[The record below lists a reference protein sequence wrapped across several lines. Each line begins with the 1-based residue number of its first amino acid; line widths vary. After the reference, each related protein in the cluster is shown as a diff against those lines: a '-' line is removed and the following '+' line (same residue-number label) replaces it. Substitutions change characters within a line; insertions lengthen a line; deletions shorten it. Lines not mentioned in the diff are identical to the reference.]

1 MIQPVKAFQFFLV
14 LSCTLFCL
22 ITCEPCAVNGMPK
35 RDEYEGC
42 EYYGD
47 AHHVGFQETIIDST
61 HSRSDMG
68 TSTTRLSVE
77 RVCSDSH
84 SFCFPSTLPGFLTEE
99 STLEVG
105 GLEVSRSQSDSASSF
120 AEQSNLRVQASNRSW
135 LSDHSMFKLLNGRT
149 VSCSVYSRAGI
160 HEFSSINTG
169 GANQNDISC
178 KGPLLSQKSTSV
190 RMKNNK
196 EVTKLNSFDGLSS
209 PNVEINPPI
218 MDWGH
223 KYLFLPSVAYLTVAN
238 TCNDSILHIH
248 EPFSTNIQFYP
259 CNFSEVL
266 LGPGEVAS
274 ICFVFLPRWVGLSSA
289 HLILQTS
296 SGGFLVQARG
306 FAVESPY
313 EIQPLVNLDIP
324 SSRQLSKNLSLFNP
338 FDETLYVEEI
348 TSWISVSLGNS
359 AHHTEAVCS
368 VENFKG
374 YNGQSLL
381 GAEDWLVMNSDKYG
395 FPIMAMRPSRKW
407 EINPLSRETIV
418 EIDLSPES
426 EGKVFGAFCMQLQ
439 RSSQDSSDIIM
450 VPLEVDLGT
459 KASYIDH
466 ASSLSVSLDGLVP
479 NDGSGTVFVA
489 ISLKN
494 FAPYVL
500 SIVKIDEV
508 ADAKVFHI
516 KYVEGLLLYPGA
528 VTQVAVIAC
537 TKLSS
542 EVHDSSFEVSNMIN
556 SCKLLLM
563 TNESISPQI
572 EVSCEEIIH
581 VCVEHQ
587 ENLSMAYEHQK
598 TNSLKIAPQRTVS
611 DDFLL
616 CWKMESKTLTIIKAR
631 KQLVF
636 MFNSLRGMLQPVK
649 AFQFFLVLSCTLF
662 CLITCEPC
670 AVSGMPKTDEY
681 EGCEYYGDAHHV
693 GFQETIIDSTH
704 SQSDMGTFTTRLSVE
719 RVCSDSHSFCFP
731 STLPGFLTEE
741 STLEVGGLEVSRSQ
755 SDSASSFAEQSNLR
769 VQASNS
775 SWLSDHS
782 MFKLLNGRT
791 VSCSVY
797 SKAGIHEFSSIN
809 TDGANQ
815 NDISCKGPLLSQKS
829 TSVRMEKNKEVTKLS
844 SFDGLS
850 SPNVEINPPIM
861 DWGHKYLFLPSVA
874 YLTVANT
881 CNDSILHIHEPF
893 STNIQ
898 FYPCNFSE
906 VLLGPGE
913 VASICFVFLP
923 RWVGLSSAH
932 LVLQTSSGGFLVQ
945 ARGFAVESPYEIQP
959 LVNLDIP
966 SSRQLSKNLS
976 LFNPF
981 DETLYVEEIT
991 SWISVSL
998 GNSAHHTEAVCSVE
1012 NFKGYNGQS
1021 LLGAEDWLV
1030 MNSDKYGFPIMAMR
1044 PSRKWEIN
1052 PLSRETIVEIDL
1064 SPESEG
1070 KVFGA
1075 FCMQLQRSSQDS
1087 SDIIMVPLEVDLGT
1101 KASYIDHA
1109 SSLSVSLDG
1118 LVPNDG
1124 SGTVFVAISLKNFAP
1139 YVLSIV
1145 KIDEVADAKVFHIKY
1160 VEGLLLYPGAVTQ
1173 VAVIACTKLSSEVH
1187 DSSFEVS
1194 NMINSCKLLLMTNES
1209 ISPQIEV
1216 SCEEIIHVCV
1226 EHQENLS
1233 MAYEHQSEI
1242 VKSGNTST
1250 GTLRVGM
1257 QLASGAK
1264 VLQTAEVDELILAN
1278 WKSQGASGGMS
1289 VLDDQEVLFPM
1300 VQVGSHCSKWITV
1313 KNPSMQPVVMQL
1325 ILNSGEVID
1334 ECMSQDIFV
1343 KPPSGSLVHNSSTIP
1358 VRAGFSLGESA
1369 QTEAYVHPNGR
1380 ASFGPILFHPSNR
1393 CGWTSSALIR
1403 NNLSGVEWLSLR
1415 GYGGSISLV
1424 LFEGSEPIQGVEFIL
1439 NLPTSLNISPL
1450 QMLFHMEETSYACSQ
1465 PFSKELYAKN
1475 TGDLP
1480 LEVQDCFYKSE
1491 KNPISTTRSGGKC
1504 SRDQRNGRFSMS
1516 AEVDGLLSSV
1526 EGAKSL
1532 KEASNGRF
1540 PNDHVRNK
1548 EERFTNRNAK
1558 LTPEN
1563 DSEVN
1568 SFLDPQREISLPS
1581 LPSKSAGAVNPDTKE
1596 APQTG
1601 NLTIRIGKDKGRRR
1615 RKRKGGFKELIEVS
1629 SSQSGNSTPSSP
1641 HSPTSVASNRTWPLS
1656 PDVEQ
1661 SIESRNPFT
1670 HLANQI
1676 CEKGKVPQPISKA
1689 NVLGPKV
1696 SVEHVSNNW
1705 YSSQEQPR
1713 IPRQNVSQPV
1723 LSYSATFPCASRA
1736 TASTRSSS
1744 SPLASMSVI
1753 APCARAPGSKLSD
1766 QKIIKAERK
1775 GRMEDEYTYDIWG
1788 DHFSGLHLNGS
1799 SRDVVAVNSS
1809 TTENNSDSFFV
1820 RGPQTLMEKSQPR
1833 SVSYFNRDG

>member
-1 MIQPVKAFQFFLV
+1 
-14 LSCTLFCL
+14 
-22 ITCEPCAVNGMPK
+22 
-35 RDEYEGC
+35 
-42 EYYGD
+42 
-47 AHHVGFQETIIDST
+47 
-61 HSRSDMG
+61 
-68 TSTTRLSVE
+68 
-77 RVCSDSH
+77 
-84 SFCFPSTLPGFLTEE
+84 
-99 STLEVG
+99 
-105 GLEVSRSQSDSASSF
+105 
-120 AEQSNLRVQASNRSW
+120 
-135 LSDHSMFKLLNGRT
+135 
-149 VSCSVYSRAGI
+149 
-160 HEFSSINTG
+160 
-169 GANQNDISC
+169 
-178 KGPLLSQKSTSV
+178 
-190 RMKNNK
+190 
-196 EVTKLNSFDGLSS
+196 
-209 PNVEINPPI
+209 
-218 MDWGH
+218 
-223 KYLFLPSVAYLTVAN
+223 
-238 TCNDSILHIH
+238 
-248 EPFSTNIQFYP
+248 
-259 CNFSEVL
+259 
-266 LGPGEVAS
+266 
-274 ICFVFLPRWVGLSSA
+274 
-289 HLILQTS
+289 
-296 SGGFLVQARG
+296 
-306 FAVESPY
+306 
-313 EIQPLVNLDIP
+313 
-324 SSRQLSKNLSLFNP
+324 
-338 FDETLYVEEI
+338 
-348 TSWISVSLGNS
+348 
-359 AHHTEAVCS
+359 
-368 VENFKG
+368 
-374 YNGQSLL
+374 
-381 GAEDWLVMNSDKYG
+381 
-395 FPIMAMRPSRKW
+395 
-407 EINPLSRETIV
+407 
-418 EIDLSPES
+418 
-426 EGKVFGAFCMQLQ
+426 
-439 RSSQDSSDIIM
+439 
-450 VPLEVDLGT
+450 
-459 KASYIDH
+459 
-466 ASSLSVSLDGLVP
+466 
-479 NDGSGTVFVA
+479 
-489 ISLKN
+489 
-494 FAPYVL
+494 
-500 SIVKIDEV
+500 
-508 ADAKVFHI
+508 
-516 KYVEGLLLYPGA
+516 
-528 VTQVAVIAC
+528 
-537 TKLSS
+537 
-542 EVHDSSFEVSNMIN
+542 
-556 SCKLLLM
+556 
-563 TNESISPQI
+563 
-572 EVSCEEIIH
+572 
-581 VCVEHQ
+581 
-587 ENLSMAYEHQK
+587 
-598 TNSLKIAPQRTVS
+598 
-611 DDFLL
+611 
-616 CWKMESKTLTIIKAR
+616 MESKTLTIIKAR

-959 LVNLDIP
+959 LVSLDIP

-1087 SDIIMVPLEVDLGT
+1087 TDIIMVPLEVDLGT

-1358 VRAGFSLGESA
+1358 MRAGFSLGESA

-1480 LEVQDCFYKSE
+1480 LEVKSIEVSGRKCVGYGFMVHSCEGFSLEPGESTKLLISYQPDFSAGMVHRDLELALATGIFVIPMKATLPLHMLNLCKKSAFWMWLKKLSIAILLSASLLFLLFCFVFHQAMILGSQDCFYKSE

-1689 NVLGPKV
+1689 NVLGPKI

>member
-1 MIQPVKAFQFFLV
+1 MESKTLTIIKARKQLVFMFNSLRGMIQPVKAFQFFLV

-450 VPLEVDLGT
+450 VPLEVELGS

-494 FAPYVL
+494 SAPYVL

-528 VTQVAVIAC
+528 VT
-537 TKLSS
+537 
-542 EVHDSSFEVSNMIN
+542 
-556 SCKLLLM
+556 
-563 TNESISPQI
+563 
-572 EVSCEEIIH
+572 
-581 VCVEHQ
+581 
-587 ENLSMAYEHQK
+587 
-598 TNSLKIAPQRTVS
+598 R
-611 DDFLL
+611 
-616 CWKMESKTLTIIKAR
+616 
-631 KQLVF
+631 
-636 MFNSLRGMLQPVK
+636 
-649 AFQFFLVLSCTLF
+649 
-662 CLITCEPC
+662 
-670 AVSGMPKTDEY
+670 
-681 EGCEYYGDAHHV
+681 
-693 GFQETIIDSTH
+693 
-704 SQSDMGTFTTRLSVE
+704 
-719 RVCSDSHSFCFP
+719 
-731 STLPGFLTEE
+731 
-741 STLEVGGLEVSRSQ
+741 
-755 SDSASSFAEQSNLR
+755 
-769 VQASNS
+769 
-775 SWLSDHS
+775 
-782 MFKLLNGRT
+782 
-791 VSCSVY
+791 
-797 SKAGIHEFSSIN
+797 
-809 TDGANQ
+809 
-815 NDISCKGPLLSQKS
+815 
-829 TSVRMEKNKEVTKLS
+829 
-844 SFDGLS
+844 
-850 SPNVEINPPIM
+850 
-861 DWGHKYLFLPSVA
+861 
-874 YLTVANT
+874 
-881 CNDSILHIHEPF
+881 
-893 STNIQ
+893 
-898 FYPCNFSE
+898 
-906 VLLGPGE
+906 
-913 VASICFVFLP
+913 
-923 RWVGLSSAH
+923 
-932 LVLQTSSGGFLVQ
+932 
-945 ARGFAVESPYEIQP
+945 
-959 LVNLDIP
+959 
-966 SSRQLSKNLS
+966 
-976 LFNPF
+976 
-981 DETLYVEEIT
+981 
-991 SWISVSL
+991 
-998 GNSAHHTEAVCSVE
+998 
-1012 NFKGYNGQS
+1012 
-1021 LLGAEDWLV
+1021 
-1030 MNSDKYGFPIMAMR
+1030 
-1044 PSRKWEIN
+1044 
-1052 PLSRETIVEIDL
+1052 
-1064 SPESEG
+1064 
-1070 KVFGA
+1070 
-1075 FCMQLQRSSQDS
+1075 
-1087 SDIIMVPLEVDLGT
+1087 
-1101 KASYIDHA
+1101 
-1109 SSLSVSLDG
+1109 
-1118 LVPNDG
+1118 
-1124 SGTVFVAISLKNFAP
+1124 
-1139 YVLSIV
+1139 
-1145 KIDEVADAKVFHIKY
+1145 
-1160 VEGLLLYPGAVTQ
+1160 

-1250 GTLRVGM
+1250 GTLRAGM

-1264 VLQTAEVDELILAN
+1264 VLQTAEVDELILGN

-1325 ILNSGEVID
+1325 ILNSGEIID

-1480 LEVQDCFYKSE
+1480 LEVKSIE
-1491 KNPISTTRSGGKC
+1491 VSGRKCVGYGFMVHSCEGFSLEPGESTKLLISYQPDFSAGMVH
-1504 SRDQRNGRFSMS
+1504 RDLELALATGIFVIPMKATLPLHMLNLS
-1516 AEVDGLLSSV
+1516 EVDSLLSSV

-1563 DSEVN
+1563 DREVN

-1596 APQTG
+1596 ASQTG

-1615 RKRKGGFKELIEVS
+1615 RKRKGWFKELIEVS

-1641 HSPTSVASNRTWPLS
+1641 HSPTSVTSNRTWPLS

-1661 SIESRNPFT
+1661 PIESRNPFT

-1676 CEKGKVPQPISKA
+1676 REKGKVPQPISKA

-1736 TASTRSSS
+1736 TTSTRSSS

-1775 GRMEDEYTYDIWG
+1775 GRMGDEYTYDIWG

-1799 SRDVVAVNSS
+1799 SRDVVAMNSS

-1833 SVSYFNRDG
+1833 SVSSFSRDG